1 MNLYILYIMGI
12 PMYAC
17 AFYER
22 ELFEEAASDAACVIA
37 KHAHEVLRLLNP
49 SLESDIYIY
58 IMETRLLCRGKD
70 CRYVVSLHF
79 VGLQTLRCHEVAVLL
94 VLLIVI
100 SDDLINYCGEGG
112 DVLGSEV

>member
-1 MNLYILYIMGI
+1 
-12 PMYAC
+12 MYAC

-58 IMETRLLCRGKD
+58 I
-70 CRYVVSLHF
+70 Y
-79 VGLQTLRCHEVAVLL
+79 
-94 VLLIVI
+94 IY
-100 SDDLINYCGEGG
+100 NG
-112 DVLGSEV
+112 D